1 MQETTKI
8 FVGGGDLTSRKDWL
22 QYADT
27 KTSKSKN
34 LSRMKTTHERTATS
48 RSRR

>member
-8 FVGGGDLTSRKDWL
+8 FGGGDLTSRKDWL

-34 LSRMKTTHERTATS
+34 LSRMKTTQGRTATS